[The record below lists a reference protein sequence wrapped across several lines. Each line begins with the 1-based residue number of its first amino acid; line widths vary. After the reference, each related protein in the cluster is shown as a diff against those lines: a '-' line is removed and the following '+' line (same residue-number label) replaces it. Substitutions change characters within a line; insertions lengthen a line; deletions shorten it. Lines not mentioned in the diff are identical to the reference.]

1 MFCVCG
7 TLIHVASESRKIVC
21 LRCKRENSIEMLKP
35 VCKTVNIKKEAYF
48 EQIEVKGA
56 KIKHECPGC
65 GNEEMMYNTAQLRSA
80 DEGQTV
86 FYSCECGYKFTV
98 QS

>member
-7 TLIHVASESRKIVC
+7 TLITVESNSISIICK
-21 LRCKRENSIEMLKP
+21 RCKKELKESDLGS
-35 VCKTVNIKKEAYF
+35 VYTKKTLFKKE
-48 EQIEVKGA
+48 QIIIPEVKGA
-56 KIKHECPGC
+56 KIKHQCPNC
-65 GNEEMMYNTAQLRSA
+65 NSEEMMYNTAQLRSA

-86 FYSCECGYKFTV
+86 FYSCECGYKLTV